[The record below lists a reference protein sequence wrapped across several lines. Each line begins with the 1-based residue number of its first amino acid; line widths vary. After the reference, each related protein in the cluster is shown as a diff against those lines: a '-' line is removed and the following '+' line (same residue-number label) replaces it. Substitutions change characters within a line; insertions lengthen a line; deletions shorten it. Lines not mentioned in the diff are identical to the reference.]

1 MKIQYSAPISV
12 PFSGEDTA
20 LYGKPVLIGAGNKR
34 VTVEISDGSSSNSEL
49 IETVDRFVR
58 AFCKKQHVAV
68 SSKTPYVQIIS
79 EINSSS
85 QVSVQAATI
94 VAATATLLEYYSGKR
109 FEPEIINKLSFQ
121 IEKNYFHFSL
131 GFFSSCSCFG
141 GLHYY
146 RKEFEFL
153 KSVSRLNFKIPDTIQ
168 KNLYVA
174 YSTNSQ
180 ESLPSTSIEAVK
192 KMYNQ
197 NPILMEEIFNKLEK
211 ATKRLVVSIAQEN
224 NSLFKTSFETAKE
237 LENKL
242 IAEGLSSGI
251 ELVYTEDLKKI
262 QEKYQREG
270 SWQIEPFKLSETV
283 LIRS

>member
-1 MKIQYSAPISV
+1 V
-12 PFSGEDTA
+12 TA
-20 LYGKPVLIGAGNKR
+20 GILN
-34 VTVEISDGSSSNSEL
+34 GSSSNSEF

-79 EINSSS
+79 EINSLSP
-85 QVSVQAATI
+85 VSVQVATI
-94 VAATATLLEYYSGKR
+94 VAATATLLEYYSGKQ
-109 FEPEIINKLSFQ
+109 FELDIINKLSFQ

-168 KNLYVA
+168 KNLYVM
-174 YSTNSQ
+174 NSINSE
-180 ESLPSTSIEAVK
+180 ESLPSPSIEAVK

-211 ATKRLVVSIAQEN
+211 ATKRLVVAIAQESS
-224 NSLFKTSFETAKE
+224 SLFETTFKIIKE
-237 LENKL
+237 LEDQ
-242 IAEGLSSGI
+242 IIIEGLSSGI
-251 ELVYTEDLKKI
+251 ELVYTQDLKSVE
-262 QEKYQREG
+262 EKYQRE
-270 SWQIEPFKLSETV
+270 SNWQIEPFQLSETG
-283 LIRS
+283 LIRLAR